1 MADRDPAGS
10 DRRRACGDGRRA
22 ARSRR
27 SLARRGRR
35 ARARVGRP
43 GPHGL
48 FHAARGAL
56 SRPARAR
63 HWPRRQ
69 DRRAPASRQ
78 SLGGR
83 RGSHRE
89 HARRAPSLRRSGDR
103 RRLRDDHEFRHRGRR
118 GRLSRRRVRAGSR
131 GRRPIALRTR
141 RPTLPR
147 STHPAGACDRQEHR
161 RLHSLR
167 DRLWIRRAGGGSA
180 RAAHRGAGTR
190 DAARARD
197 RRPGHDHRAAR
208 QGYRAR
214 RRRSDAGGPSPP
226 LGAERVTRAAGRF
239 VVLALTGSIAVYKM
253 IELARRLVQA
263 GATVQVVM
271 SKGATEFVTP
281 LTFQALTYR
290 PVEVEMFAMQDE
302 RAAGHVAMGRQADV
316 VVVAPA
322 TAHVLARLAHGFSD
336 DLIATT
342 VLATSAPVVV
352 APAMETHMWLNDA
365 TQANVRALRAR
376 GVRIVEPDTGPLAS
390 GEVGPGRLAAIERI
404 ASAIDDA
411 LAVSQTLAG
420 RRIVVTAGPTI
431 EAIDPVRFVSNR
443 SSGKMGYAIAAAA
456 RDAGAEVT
464 LITGP
469 TALAA
474 PAGVRTFPVESADD
488 MKEAVLAQLPR
499 ADAVIMAA
507 AIADYRPIER
517 VTKKLKKKEL
527 GREMTVRMTENPDV
541 LKAIVAARRPGTV
554 VVGFKAETG
563 DATAEAS
570 RMLRDKNLDLV
581 VANDVA
587 DPRSGFGS
595 DEDRVAFVSADG
607 IEQLPLLAKSEVAR
621 RLVDKLAERLGQ

>member
-1 MADRDPAGS
+1 MERV
-10 DRRRACGDGRRA
+10 
-22 ARSRR
+22 
-27 SLARRGRR
+27 RGR
-35 ARARVGRP
+35 
-43 GPHGL
+43 
-48 FHAARGAL
+48 F
-56 SRPARAR
+56 
-63 HWPRRQ
+63 
-69 DRRAPASRQ
+69 
-78 SLGGR
+78 
-83 RGSHRE
+83 
-89 HARRAPSLRRSGDR
+89 
-103 RRLRDDHEFRHRGRR
+103 
-118 GRLSRRRVRAGSR
+118 
-131 GRRPIALRTR
+131 I
-141 RPTLPR
+141 
-147 STHPAGACDRQEHR
+147 
-161 RLHSLR
+161 
-167 DRLWIRRAGGGSA
+167 
-180 RAAHRGAGTR
+180 
-190 DAARARD
+190 
-197 RRPGHDHRAAR
+197 
-208 QGYRAR
+208 
-214 RRRSDAGGPSPP
+214 
-226 LGAERVTRAAGRF
+226 
-239 VVLALTGSIAVYKM
+239 VLALTGSIAVYKM

-271 SKGATEFVTP
+271 SKSATEFVTP

-302 RAAGHVAMGRQADV
+302 RAAGHVAMGRQAEV

-342 VLATSAPVVV
+342 VLATSAPVIV

-390 GEVGPGRLAAIERI
+390 GEVGPGRLASLERI
-404 ASAIDDA
+404 AAAIDDA
-411 LAVSQTLAG
+411 LTVSQALAG
-420 RRIVVTAGPTI
+420 RRVVVTAGPTI

-469 TALAA
+469 TALVA
-474 PAGVRTFPVESADD
+474 PAGVRTFPVESGDD
-488 MKEAVLAQLPR
+488 MKEAVLAQLPL

-507 AIADYRPIER
+507 AVADYRPIER
-517 VTKKLKKKEL
+517 VTKKLKKKDL
-527 GREMTVRMTENPDV
+527 GHEMTLRMTENPDV
-541 LKAIVAARRPGTV
+541 LEAIIAARRPGTV

-570 RMLRDKNLDLV
+570 RMLRDKKCDLV

-607 IEQLPLLAKSEVAR
+607 VEQLPLLAKTEVAR
-621 RLVDKLAERLGQ
+621 RLVEKLAVRLAR

>member
-1 MADRDPAGS
+1 MERV
-10 DRRRACGDGRRA
+10 
-22 ARSRR
+22 
-27 SLARRGRR
+27 RGR
-35 ARARVGRP
+35 
-43 GPHGL
+43 
-48 FHAARGAL
+48 F
-56 SRPARAR
+56 
-63 HWPRRQ
+63 
-69 DRRAPASRQ
+69 
-78 SLGGR
+78 
-83 RGSHRE
+83 
-89 HARRAPSLRRSGDR
+89 
-103 RRLRDDHEFRHRGRR
+103 
-118 GRLSRRRVRAGSR
+118 
-131 GRRPIALRTR
+131 I
-141 RPTLPR
+141 
-147 STHPAGACDRQEHR
+147 
-161 RLHSLR
+161 
-167 DRLWIRRAGGGSA
+167 
-180 RAAHRGAGTR
+180 
-190 DAARARD
+190 
-197 RRPGHDHRAAR
+197 
-208 QGYRAR
+208 
-214 RRRSDAGGPSPP
+214 
-226 LGAERVTRAAGRF
+226 
-239 VVLALTGSIAVYKM
+239 VLALTGSIAVYKM

-263 GATVQVVM
+263 GATVQVVV

-420 RRIVVTAGPTI
+420 RRVVVTAGPTI

-527 GREMTVRMTENPDV
+527 GREMTVRMTENPDL

>member
-1 MADRDPAGS
+1 MERV
-10 DRRRACGDGRRA
+10 
-22 ARSRR
+22 
-27 SLARRGRR
+27 RGR
-35 ARARVGRP
+35 
-43 GPHGL
+43 
-48 FHAARGAL
+48 F
-56 SRPARAR
+56 
-63 HWPRRQ
+63 
-69 DRRAPASRQ
+69 
-78 SLGGR
+78 
-83 RGSHRE
+83 
-89 HARRAPSLRRSGDR
+89 
-103 RRLRDDHEFRHRGRR
+103 
-118 GRLSRRRVRAGSR
+118 
-131 GRRPIALRTR
+131 I
-141 RPTLPR
+141 
-147 STHPAGACDRQEHR
+147 
-161 RLHSLR
+161 
-167 DRLWIRRAGGGSA
+167 
-180 RAAHRGAGTR
+180 
-190 DAARARD
+190 
-197 RRPGHDHRAAR
+197 
-208 QGYRAR
+208 
-214 RRRSDAGGPSPP
+214 
-226 LGAERVTRAAGRF
+226 
-239 VVLALTGSIAVYKM
+239 VLALTGSIAVYKM

-352 APAMETHMWLNDA
+352 APATETHMWLNDA